1 MPYSLAFWYIFEP
14 FNTFKKPSCNWS
26 GCILYTSLNDCSN
39 RSRFSY
45 GSPAIKSRCWC
56 TFPALCT
63 DATTFFN
70 FSSFIVR
77 SIASIVCGL
86 VDCTPISSCT
96 SPSRMAAI
104 SASSASL
111 SKSAATSKWKFVTPL
126 SCVRRKWSNASVL
139 SWLQLNV
146 LSTNLT
152 CGTLAS
158 RKICNS
164 AKTSGR
170 LLKRTERDTDDR
182 Q

>member
-70 FSSFIVR
+70 FSRFIVR
-77 SIASIVCGL
+77 SIASIVCRL

-96 SPSRMAAI
+96 SPSLMAAI

-111 SKSAATSKWKFVTPL
+111 SRSAATSKWKFVTPL
-126 SCVRRKWSNASVL
+126 SCVRRKWSSASVL
-139 SWLQLNV
+139 LWLQLNV

-152 CGTLAS
+152 CGTSCSIKKPSSFFTSSIS
-158 RKICNS
+158 RNRIFLS
-164 AKTSGR
+164 IE
-170 LLKRTERDTDDR
+170 ER